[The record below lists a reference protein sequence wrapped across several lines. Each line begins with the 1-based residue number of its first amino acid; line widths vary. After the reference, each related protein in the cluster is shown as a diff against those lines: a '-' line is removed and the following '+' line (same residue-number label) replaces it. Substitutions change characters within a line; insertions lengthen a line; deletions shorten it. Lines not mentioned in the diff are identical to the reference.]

1 MQLKLSIFFF
11 LGFIFFI
18 AGCSTTKLF
27 YGYGDSIVSWQ
38 IDSYFELTNEQ
49 EDWVEKQMRQHLEW
63 HRNEELP
70 KYKNFLID
78 VQNKAKDGLS
88 MSELDEGFFRFE
100 SKIDRI
106 FERLI
111 PDAALFLTKISPEQI
126 NNLEQELA
134 EENDEMK
141 KKLGNRHELLEER
154 QEDFWEQMEDWFG
167 DFSISQRDQI
177 TEIQTKWFT
186 ETPDPSA
193 ERMERRLKSQ
203 TKFLFLL
210 RSSPEK
216 KQVEK
221 WFRKWTL
228 SWQGSTDSARKV
240 RILRNK
246 KRILQID
253 NILTAE
259 NRLHAVQ
266 ELDVWLK
273 NLEQIIGN

>member
-1 MQLKLSIFFF
+1 M
-11 LGFIFFI
+11 
-18 AGCSTTKLF
+18 F
-27 YGYGDSIVSWQ
+27 YGYGDSIISWQ
-38 IDSYFELTNEQ
+38 LDSYFELTNEQ
-49 EDWVEKQMRQHLEW
+49 EDWVEEQMRQHLEW

-266 ELDVWLK
+266 ELDVWLE